1 MIIPWQE
8 LDTET
13 LNNIIEAVI
22 LREGTDYGER
32 ELSLETKVEQL
43 HSRLK
48 AGEAVL
54 VYSELHETVDIVDKG
69 SVTGDISES

>member
-8 LDTET
+8 LDSET

-43 HSRLK
+43 QSRLK

-54 VYSELHETVDIVDKG
+54 VYSELHETVDIVDKD

>member
-1 MIIPWQE
+1 MIPWQE
-8 LDTET
+8 LDAET

-32 ELSLETKVEQL
+32 ELSLATKVEQL

-48 AGEAVL
+48 AGVCLYLAHR
-54 VYSELHETVDIVDKG
+54 HE
-69 SVTGDISES
+69 

>member
-8 LDTET
+8 LDAET

-32 ELSLETKVEQL
+32 ELSLETKAEQL
-43 HSRLK
+43 RARLK
-48 AGEAVL
+48 DGQAVL
-54 VYSELHETVDIVDKG
+54 VYSELHETVDIVDKD

>member
-8 LDTET
+8 LDSET
-13 LNNIIEAVI
+13 LNKISEAVI

-43 HSRLK
+43 QSRLK

-54 VYSELHETVDIVDKG
+54 VYSELHETVDIVDKD